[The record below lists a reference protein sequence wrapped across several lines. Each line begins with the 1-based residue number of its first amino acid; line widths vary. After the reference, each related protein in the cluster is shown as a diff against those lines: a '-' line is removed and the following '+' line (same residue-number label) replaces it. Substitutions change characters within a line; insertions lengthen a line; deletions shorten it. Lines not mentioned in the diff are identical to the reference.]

1 MTCSQ
6 YLAKGWR
13 VLVVG
18 GLEEPFVWTDDTGN
32 TRTSL
37 QVRARRVQFLSA
49 RAETD
54 ALSVGQS
61 AYESGRRAPGPESN
75 GAEDIPF

>member
-18 GLEEPFVWTDDTGN
+18 GLKEPYVWTDDNGN
-32 TRTSL
+32 TW
-37 QVRARRVQFLSA
+37 A
-49 RAETD
+49 
-54 ALSVGQS
+54 
-61 AYESGRRAPGPESN
+61 
-75 GAEDIPF
+75 

>member
-18 GLEEPFVWTDDTGN
+18 GLEEPYVWTDDNGN
-32 TRTSL
+32 TW
-37 QVRARRVQFLSA
+37 A
-49 RAETD
+49 
-54 ALSVGQS
+54 
-61 AYESGRRAPGPESN
+61 
-75 GAEDIPF
+75 